1 MQQRTGL
8 PGTNGNALTELYL
21 RHALTLLSYTR
32 RYLPVKEDAEDIL
45 VEVFFAAYERGIL
58 VALSEDE
65 QLAWL
70 RRVAYN
76 KCVDFLRRQQRYPN
90 VHLED
95 VAEMLYA
102 SDEQSPERV
111 ALRTEA
117 HSLLRTHLAELPTQ
131 QQTILHLKFG
141 QGLRNIEIA
150 RRLNKSESSVS
161 MVLSRALN
169 HLRGLYRIKKGDH
182 HDE

>member
-8 PGTNGNALTELYL
+8 PDINGDALAELYR

-32 RYLPVKEDAEDIL
+32 RYLPLQEDAEDIL

-76 KCVDFLRRQQRYPN
+76 KCVDLLRRQQRYPN

-111 ALRTEA
+111 ALRAEA
-117 HSLLRTHLAELPTQ
+117 HSLLRAHLAELPAQ